1 MEARKYRTCG
11 HGCVRR
17 GSALE
22 GTRLNAGAT
31 KTRLVAEIRA
41 TRYFTGSSAG
51 VRELRS
57 GFVRVQLAAHV
68 QRQKEDE
75 CDDRRRCI

>member
-1 MEARKYRTCG
+1 VEARKYRTCG

-17 GSALE
+17 GAALE

-31 KTRLVAEIRA
+31 KTTLVAEIRA

-51 VRELRS
+51 S
-57 GFVRVQLAAHV
+57 ASS
-68 QRQKEDE
+68 
-75 CDDRRRCI
+75 DRDLSLCNWPRMYGGRKKTMQ

>member
-1 MEARKYRTCG
+1 VEARKYRTCG

-22 GTRLNAGAT
+22 GTRLNAGAS
-31 KTRLVAEIRA
+31 KTTLVAGIRA

-51 VRELRS
+51 VRSSDRDLS
-57 GFVRVQLAAHV
+57 GCNWPHTYCARKKTMA
-68 QRQKEDE
+68 
-75 CDDRRRCI
+75 